1 MNHTFHELHK
11 RGHGTQAGL
20 LRAAFT
26 AAFLRAEQTKVSV
39 VEAFW
44 DQFVKAHAVIYRG
57 GAERMVA

>member
-11 RGHGTQAGL
+11 RGHGAQARL

-26 AAFLRAEQTKVSV
+26 AAFLWAEQTKVSV

-44 DQFVKAHAVIYRG
+44 DEFVKAHAAIYRG